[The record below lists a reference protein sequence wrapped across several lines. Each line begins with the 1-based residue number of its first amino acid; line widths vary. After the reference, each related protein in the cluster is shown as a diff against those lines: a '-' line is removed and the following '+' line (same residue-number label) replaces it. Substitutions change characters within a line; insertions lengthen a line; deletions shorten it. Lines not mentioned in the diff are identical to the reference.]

1 MKPAL
6 HAENL
11 RLQRRN
17 HRGDFQLNV
26 PKLLLHP
33 GERLAILGSNGAGKS
48 TLLRILA
55 GLEPSARGQ
64 VNLPTGGSTTMVF
77 QRPIAFAGSVAH
89 NVRIALRTRG
99 LPHAE
104 VEKRVSESLG
114 HFGIAALAE
123 RRATQLSGG
132 ELRRLALAR
141 AFALAPSVLL
151 LDEPF
156 DDLDF
161 EAQESLSEDLI
172 EIVARTGVA
181 VAFVTHDVRRAAVLC
196 DQIAILEAGRLV
208 QHASRDRVLNQPASP
223 AVARRIGMSNLLA
236 AQMAPGGWAEAGPG
250 LRLPSHH
257 DYPAGKPVWVG
268 LRPEHL
274 KLETGPQQEG
284 GIGSARICS
293 MLSDGV
299 LCTVE
304 LECGGQRLR
313 THLVAGRGLAR
324 EIKAGDTLTLSVRP
338 EDVHILPRERVQ
350 D

>member
-6 HAENL
+6 RAANL
-11 RLQRRN
+11 RLQRRD
-17 HRGDFQLNV
+17 HKGDFQLAV
-26 PKLLLHP
+26 PELLLEP

-55 GLEPSARGQ
+55 GLETPTQGHVDLS
-64 VNLPTGGSTTMVF
+64 TGGSVTMVF

-89 NVRIALRTRG
+89 NVRVALRTRG
-99 LPHAE
+99 LPHE
-104 VEKRVSESLG
+104 QVEKRVTESLG
-114 HFGIAALAE
+114 HFGIAALAD
-123 RRATQLSGG
+123 RRATRLSGG

-141 AFALAPSVLL
+141 AFALEPSVLL

-161 EAQESLSEDLI
+161 EAQEALSEDLI
-172 EIVARTGVA
+172 QIVARTGVA
-181 VAFVTHDVRRAAVLC
+181 VAFVTHDIRRAALLC

-208 QHASRDRVLNQPASP
+208 QLAARDRVLNQPASP
-223 AVARRIGMSNLLA
+223 SIARRVGMSNLLA
-236 AQMAPGGWAEAGPG
+236 ARMAPGGWVEAGPG
-250 LRLPSHH
+250 LRLPSRH
-257 DYPAGKPVWVG
+257 DHVVGTPVWVG

-274 KLETGPQQEG
+274 KLETGPQQDS

-293 MLSDGV
+293 MISDGV

-324 EIKAGDTLTLSVRP
+324 EIKMGDILTLSVRP
-338 EDVHILPRERVQ
+338 EDVHILPRERGK

>member
-6 HAENL
+6 HAVEL
-11 RLQRRN
+11 RLQRRHN
-17 HRGDFQLNV
+17 KGNFQLDV
-26 PKLLLHP
+26 PELLLRP
-33 GERLAILGSNGAGKS
+33 GDRLAILGSNGAGKS

-55 GLEPSARGQ
+55 GLETPERGQ
-64 VNLPTGGSTTMVF
+64 VNLSMGGSATMVF

-99 LPHAE
+99 LPHTE

-123 RRATQLSGG
+123 RRATRLSGG

-141 AFALAPSVLL
+141 AFALEPSVLL

-161 EAQESLSEDLI
+161 EAQEALSEDLI
-172 EIVARTGVA
+172 EIVTRTGVA
-181 VAFVTHDVRRAAVLC
+181 VAFVTHDIRRAALLC

-208 QHASRDRVLNQPASP
+208 QHADRDQVLNQPASP
-223 AVARRIGMSNLLA
+223 AIARRVGMSNLLA
-236 AQMAPGGWAEAGPG
+236 AQMTLGGWAEAGPG

-257 DYPAGKPVWVG
+257 DYPAGTAVWVG

-274 KLETGPQQEG
+274 KLETDPQQEG
-284 GIGSARICS
+284 GIGTARICS
-293 MLSDGV
+293 MISDGV

-324 EIKAGDTLTLSVRP
+324 EIKPGDTLTLSVRP
-338 EDVHILPRERVQ
+338 EDVHILPRARG
-350 D
+350 DD